1 MSFLKHNDQTKPTEW
16 DNIFLLDATLW
27 SRKSHDPQTQCGCVL
42 VYGNT
47 KISCGYNGFVRKIN
61 NKLLPNHRPDKYPFM
76 IHAEA
81 NAVYTAVR
89 EGKSTMGST
98 AYITSKPCYM
108 CLQTL
113 YQCGIEKIVYSNISN
128 PKMVDNCE
136 AYDRIVE
143 VLEDKIELK
152 FVDKKYLD
160 IGFLE
165 ESISRIGQYDVFY

>member
-1 MSFLKHNDQTKPTEW
+1 
-16 DNIFLLDATLW
+16 
-27 SRKSHDPQTQCGCVL
+27 
-42 VYGNT
+42 
-47 KISCGYNGFVRKIN
+47 
-61 NKLLPNHRPDKYPFM
+61 M
-76 IHAEA
+76 IHSEA
-81 NAVYTAVR
+81 NAVYNAVR
-89 EGKSTMGST
+89 EGKSTQGAI
-98 AYITSKPCYM
+98 AYITSQPCSS